1 MYNSGNSSK
10 NVTGASVVDGT
21 VEAVDLATAV
31 NNDIADGVAG
41 KATADLALPKAGGTM
56 TGTIAGFTSTGID
69 DNATST
75 AITIDASENLAI
87 SGDVVIGAGASSKLS
102 VSSVYASAYAVP
114 TSTASYTPYS
124 HELAIENTQSSTT
137 GSFTGIFFNAGDQ
150 GAGSQTSA
158 GRISAI
164 KTAAFAMDLAVT
176 LRDSSGGVAE
186 TVRFPSSGGI
196 TFNGDTAA
204 ANALDDYEEGTW
216 TPTVRFSGNSVGVA
230 GTLEGT
236 YVKIGRAVTLSC
248 SITLTSKGSST
259 GGVTIGGLPFTSES
273 SNGNQAPAAIGR
285 IINISF
291 ADMMHAHNNAA
302 SDIIYLQETSNAGT
316 LSNIDNTNFT
326 DTSSLKLNVT
336 YQT

>member
-1 MYNSGNSSK
+1 MYNNGNSSK
-10 NVTGASVVDGT
+10 NVTGASIVDGT
-21 VEAVDLATAV
+21 VETV
-31 NNDIADGVAG
+31 DIADDAV
-41 KATADLALPKAGGTM
+41 TADKLANSVNTDIGTGVTASTTAGDALPKAGGTM
-56 TGTIAGFTSTGID
+56 TGTIAGFESTGID

-75 AITIDASENLAI
+75 AITIGSDEGLTFSTEGVTYGSFKPRAGVVANIILDPRVNGA
-87 SGDVVIGAGASSKLS
+87 GLTGATDVVLPIDETGTRVDNQISLGAVDYHFKDLHLGG
-102 VSSVYASAYAVP
+102 SVY
-114 TSTASYTPYS
+114 
-124 HELAIENTQSSTT
+124 L
-137 GSFTGIFFNAGDQ
+137 
-150 GAGSQTSA
+150 
-158 GRISAI
+158 
-164 KTAAFAMDLAVT
+164 
-176 LRDSSGGVAE
+176 GG
-186 TVRFPSSGGI
+186 
-196 TFNGDTAA
+196 TAA

-216 TPTVRFSGNSVGVA
+216 TPTLRFSGNSVGVA